1 MPNFFHSNSLPSTR
15 RRLSN
20 RSLGIPPNVV
30 SCLMQLEDARK
41 RGWAAFFSE
50 HEVQVNGWR
59 RDGVRRATLTT
70 VHRQVQS
77 TTAGTHLAPVHFL
90 KGILRGYE
98 AMIAKWGPPSP
109 ELHAQIDTLEGHFV
123 KLTAEVANPETVDP
137 PAQAT
142 LDAVEA
148 AIVAVKALK
157 PEQEREECVICAEE
171 IKDDEVF
178 NKDQGVLFA
187 PMCLHAM
194 HDVCARRYFNSAKDH
209 GVPAGANGLPNQGKG
224 IACPA
229 KCGAHYTHEYVVN
242 MRKAKDQVI
251 EDREKGARKAAQ
263 EAERTVK
270 RKAEALDDGIDSED
284 DEDALVQ
291 MPEDNDGFVPLNQK
305 PGLEDTVR
313 IQNWLDR
320 KVAAGHLCYSEAN
333 NAAGQTYQF
342 VLDGTER
349 TYPLNIFIKAAGYT
363 RFSSAN
369 PKIDLGC
376 TRKGKDIKGMGK
388 LLAPTEPAAG
398 GA

>member
-1 MPNFFHSNSLPSTR
+1 MPNFFHSWGLPTTR
-15 RRLSN
+15 ARLSN
-20 RSLGIPPNVV
+20 PALGIPPGVV

-41 RGWAAFFSE
+41 KGWAAFFAE
-50 HEVQVNGWR
+50 LEAQVNGWR
-59 RDGVRRATLTT
+59 QHGVRRETLAT

-77 TTAGTHLAPVHFL
+77 TTAGTYSAPVHFL

-109 ELHAQIDTLEGHFV
+109 ELQVQIDTLEGLSF
-123 KLTAEVANPETVDP
+123 KMVAAAADPETVDP
-137 PAQAT
+137 PTQAT
-142 LDAVEA
+142 LDALEA

-194 HDVCARRYFNSAKDH
+194 HDVCAKRYFNSAKDG

-229 KCGAHYTHEYVVN
+229 KCGAHYHHEYVVN

-251 EDREKGARKAAQ
+251 DDREKGLQKATQ

-270 RKAEALDDGIDSED
+270 RKAEALDAGIDSD

-291 MPEDNDGFVPLNQK
+291 MPEGNDGFVPLNQK
-305 PGLEDTVR
+305 PGLGDPVR
-313 IQNWLDR
+313 IQNWFDR
-320 KVAAGHLCYSEAN
+320 KVTAGHLRYAEAK
-333 NAAGQTYQF
+333 NADGQTYQF

-363 RFSSAN
+363 RFSYAN
-369 PKIDLGC
+369 PKIDLGK
-376 TRKGKDIKGMGK
+376 TPKGKDIKGMGK